1 MQNICE
7 LNLRT
12 LAARPK
18 QEPAEATAL
27 GTKSKKST
35 DNISKTRT
43 NGGTAWIAVNDINRG
58 PVMSPNSFSD
68 KADEVDAAGSDDAS
82 EPTVAIAVA
91 PSAAAGADR
100 DATADLAESAE
111 GKKRPVGAALP
122 SAAKGTEER
131 KPGAKA
137 GATPD
142 SSGKPRRV
150 SRGKEPLPEDAE
162 AYVDAVHSQVDLVK
176 LEVQLLKSLDEK
188 IVQRELACLR
198 ELRYGKRAPEPGDE
212 PPQIVFDIPRPQR
225 TQ

>member
-12 LAARPK
+12 PAARPK
-18 QEPAEATAL
+18 QEPAEGTPL
-27 GTKSKKST
+27 GTKAKKPT
-35 DNISKTRT
+35 DSMSKTRT
-43 NGGTAWIAVNDINRG
+43 NGGTAWIAVNEANR
-58 PVMSPNSFSD
+58 VTSPNSFSE
-68 KADEVDAAGSDDAS
+68 KAGEVDAAGSDDAS

-137 GATPD
+137 GATAD

-150 SRGKEPLPEDAE
+150 YRGKEPLPEDAE